1 MQNLINALALA
12 SFAVSASI
20 VGGGSYVLLNKD
32 GIIENVK
39 AAATK
44 AATEAVS
51 GALPGMMEGSIP
63 KLPGATGNI
72 IPGSAQSVPF

>member
-1 MQNLINALALA
+1 MQNLINVLALA

-20 VGGGSYVLLNKD
+20 VGGGSYLLLNKD
-32 GIIENVK
+32 GIIENIK
-39 AAATK
+39 SAATK

-63 KLPGATGNI
+63 KLPDATGNI
-72 IPGSAQSVPF
+72 IPGSAQLVPF